1 MSLWLVLFLVSCLL
15 TFRQVR
21 AVGFDG
27 IPGEYCSTR
36 TSKCCPDR
44 DDQCSAPILD
54 NHLCYCDMFCNR
66 SNGNDCCPDF
76 KAVCGSETPEAV
88 SGELM
93 PFQSFNSFIVCSSIL
108 LIYKASDGWTYTLT
122 RARKKRTAALC
133 AHAKCVQKQRMAMRA
148 FNMPYSRGH
157 PEEGKRRQIHVSF
170 VCVQK
175 QRMAMRAFNMPYS
188 RGHPEEGKRR
198 QIHVANDPIDTFGSS
213 GKWSARNY
221 SNFWGRTLED
231 GMRYRLGTLFPDKSV
246 QNMNEILMKPRE
258 LPSSFDARE
267 KWPLYIHPVRDQ
279 GDCARSAIRFH

>member
-108 LIYKASDGWTYTLT
+108 LIYVSSKIHFQQKLLPLNRNFSKTYSSQT
-122 RARKKRTAALC
+122 LC
-133 AHAKCVQKQRMAMRA
+133 AAHIQYLLVT
-148 FNMPYSRGH
+148 S
-157 PEEGKRRQIHVSF
+157 
-170 VCVQK
+170 
-175 QRMAMRAFNMPYS
+175 
-188 RGHPEEGKRR
+188 
-198 QIHVANDPIDTFGSS
+198 
-213 GKWSARNY
+213 
-221 SNFWGRTLED
+221 
-231 GMRYRLGTLFPDKSV
+231 
-246 QNMNEILMKPRE
+246 
-258 LPSSFDARE
+258 
-267 KWPLYIHPVRDQ
+267 
-279 GDCARSAIRFH
+279 